1 MAQTIIEINSLKK
14 NFGATQAVR
23 GITFQVPSGQVVG
36 FLGPNGAGKT
46 TTMRVLAGYL
56 IPSEGRVSV
65 AGIDVLTHSV
75 EARRRI
81 GYLPENNP
89 LYEEMMVLEFLEF
102 IAEARGVPP
111 AQRRAKIAAAVERCG
126 LTGMLGKDI
135 GQLSKGFRQRVGLAQ
150 TIVHDPD
157 LLILDEPTTGLDPN
171 QIVEIRSLIQQ
182 LGREKT
188 VLLSSHI
195 LSEVQSTCSRVLIIN
210 DGLLVADDSPEHLS
224 AGQGGTIE
232 VVLASSS
239 GSALDAGTVRG
250 WLAALPGVAGVD
262 QEAAEGGGTLAFV
275 LRYGSEDPRR
285 ALFDAAVRQGVVL
298 LEMHRKRASLED
310 TFRKLTASE
319 AVASKKPGAGV
330 RDAAA

>member
-1 MAQTIIEINSLKK
+1 MAQTVIEINGLKK
-14 NFGATQAVR
+14 RFGTTEALR
-23 GITFQVPSGQVVG
+23 GISFEVPSGQVVG

-46 TTMRVLAGYL
+46 TTMRVLAGFL
-56 IPSEGRVSV
+56 IPTEGRVSV

-75 EARRRI
+75 EARRLI

-89 LYEEMMVLEFLEF
+89 LYEDMMVLEYLEF
-102 IAEARGVPP
+102 IAEARGVPS
-111 AQRRAKIAAAVERCG
+111 AKRRARIASAVERCG
-126 LTGMLGKDI
+126 LTEMLGKDI

-150 TIVHDPD
+150 TIVHDPE

-224 AGQGGTIE
+224 AGEGATVE
-232 VVLASSS
+232 LVLASRN
-239 GSALDAGTVRG
+239 GAAFDAAAVRG
-250 WLAALPGVAGVD
+250 WLTALPGVLRVEQGS
-262 QEAAEGGGTLAFV
+262 AEGAGSLGFV
-275 LRYGSEDPRR
+275 LHCSAEDPRR
-285 ALFDAAVRQGVVL
+285 ALFEAVIKHEAVL
-298 LEMHRKRASLED
+298 LEVHRKHASLED

-319 AVASKKPGAGV
+319 SANGKAPRRAGV
-330 RDAAA
+330 AA